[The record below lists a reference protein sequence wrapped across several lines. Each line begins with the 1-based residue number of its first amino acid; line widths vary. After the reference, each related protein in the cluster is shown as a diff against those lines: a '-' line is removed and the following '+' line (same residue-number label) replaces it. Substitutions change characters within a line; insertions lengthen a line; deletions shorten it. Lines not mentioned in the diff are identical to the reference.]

1 MLNFQVSDKISI
13 EDVVSERII
22 QVLQIF
28 IMLCYYLKIIV
39 IINTILDTFESFKQ
53 IYQFSLYSLLCYQAL
68 NS

>member
-39 IINTILDTFESFKQ
+39 IINTILDSFESFKQ

>member
-28 IMLCYYLKIIV
+28 IMLCYYFKIIV
-39 IINTILDTFESFKQ
+39 TINTILDSFESFKQ

>member
-22 QVLQIF
+22 QILQIF

-39 IINTILDTFESFKQ
+39 IINTVLDSF
-53 IYQFSLYSLLCYQAL
+53 
-68 NS
+68 